1 MRREL
6 REGEFVLRYRPD
18 ADDVE
23 GLPGREGAF
32 LACSFWLAN
41 ALHGNGRTREAEDLY
56 QRLLAVRND
65 LGLLA
70 EKYDTT
76 ARRQLGNVLQAF
88 SHVALVNTARRL
100 SQAPRPARRTAA

>member
-1 MRREL
+1 VRREL

-18 ADDVE
+18 ADDVD